1 VSGTDSVA
9 FKAVFAVSLCLAT
22 GGEAAGGLPPRLAV
36 WVIDRIGL
44 TMKKTLAALLGSRPG
59 VILLTLALL
68 LLLDGGRSIYA
79 RLGYAEPVATWQPDP
94 KLYADMAWPP
104 GSDLP
109 ANAPPAARIYAQRC
123 AVCHGPDGR
132 GNGPAAPS
140 LIPRPRDF
148 TLGQFKYKS
157 TAAGLPPS
165 DDDLIR
171 TVTEGLNASAM
182 PYARDLLSAAEIR
195 LVVGYIKSFSSTFGG
210 AVPATLQVPLRVIP
224 TADSLARGQDLFR
237 ANGCQDCH
245 GADGRGGLALK
256 DAKGYPVIARD
267 LTAPWTFR
275 GGSEPEQLWLRLT
288 TGLLPGPM
296 PSIADKTTDAERW
309 DIVNYVLSLSRT
321 PPWEAGGKLD
331 GPGQQPEL
339 TRRGAYLVHAEMC
352 GLCHTPIDRSGIYR
366 GDDFYLAGGMR
377 VEAYPHAVI
386 VSSNLTSDPET
397 GLGDWSEDQIV
408 SALRDGRA
416 LGRVLVVYDMPWI
429 YFHSMSDDDALAIA
443 RYLKS
448 QPPVHNQIPEPLR
461 YGVLETIAS
470 KLTRPLP
477 TVPTTVLTF
486 ADQQFGQQ
494 SGPARSWPQTW
505 LINMQWA
512 VLLVGAVALIFVA
525 PRERRFPRSL
535 LGWLGVVGLGLFGLS
550 VYVLYE
556 LPLLTL
562 IPAAQIAKDAVASI
576 PRTNAAMAP
585 SQEEAALVERGRY
598 LFTVASC
605 ALCHGNDGSGGLK
618 VSWKPMGTLWT
629 RNLTSDADTG
639 LGGWSGAEI
648 ARAIRSGISRDGYQL
663 HWQGMTWDHASNWD
677 EEDIRAIISYLR
689 ALPPVTKKIPPD
701 RAPASDDCDVYTF
714 WTSES
719 RSAGCR

>member
-1 VSGTDSVA
+1 
-9 FKAVFAVSLCLAT
+9 
-22 GGEAAGGLPPRLAV
+22 
-36 WVIDRIGL
+36 
-44 TMKKTLAALLGSRPG
+44 MKKTTVALLASRGG
-59 VILLTLALL
+59 VVLLTLGLL
-68 LLLDGGRSIYA
+68 LLLDVGRSIYA
-79 RLGYAEPVATWQPDP
+79 RLGYAEPVTTWQPDP
-94 KLYADMAWPP
+94 KRYADMAWPP

-109 ANAPPAARIYAQRC
+109 ATAPAAARIYARRC

-165 DDDLIR
+165 DDDLFR
-171 TVTEGLNASAM
+171 TVSEGLNASAM
-182 PYARDLLSAAEIR
+182 PYARDLLSEAEIR
-195 LVVGYIKSFSSTFGG
+195 LVIGYIKGFSPAFGG
-210 AVPATLQVPLRVIP
+210 QAPATLRVPARVIP
-224 TADSLARGQDLFR
+224 TADSLARGQSLFR

-256 DAKGYPVIARD
+256 DAKGYAVIARD

-321 PPWEAGGKLD
+321 PPWDSVGKLD
-331 GPGQQPEL
+331 GPGQQSDL

-352 GLCHTPIDRSGIYR
+352 GLCHTPIDRTGIYR
-366 GDDFYLAGGMR
+366 ADDFYLAGGMR

-386 VSSNLTSDPET
+386 VSRNLTSDAET
-397 GLGDWSEDQIV
+397 GLGEWSEDQIV

-416 LGRVLVVYDMPWI
+416 LGRVLNVYDMPWI
-429 YFHSMSDDDALAIA
+429 YFHGMSDDDALAIA

-448 QPPVHNQIPEPLR
+448 LPPVHNLIPDPLR
-461 YGVLETIAS
+461 YGVLETIAA

-477 TVPTTVLTF
+477 TVPTTYLTF

-494 SGPARSWPQTW
+494 AGPARSWPQTW
-505 LINMQWA
+505 LVNMQWA
-512 VLLVGAVALIFVA
+512 VLLVGVVAFIFVA
-525 PRERRFPRSL
+525 PRERRFPGGM
-535 LGWLGVVGLGLFGLS
+535 LGWLGVAGVGLVGLS
-550 VYVLYE
+550 AYVVYE
-556 LPLLTL
+556 LPLSTL
-562 IPAAQIAKDAVASI
+562 IPADQIARGATAGIPQAKPAAVAG
-576 PRTNAAMAP
+576 P
-585 SQEEAALVERGRY
+585 EKAALVERGRY

-618 VSWKPMGTLWT
+618 VSWKPIGTLWT

-639 LGGWSGAEI
+639 LGGWSDAEI

-663 HWQGMTWDHASNWD
+663 HWQGMIWDLASNWD
-677 EEDIRAIISYLR
+677 EEDIRALISYLR
-689 ALPPVTKKIPPD
+689 TLPPVSKKIPPD

-719 RSAGCR
+719 HLAGCR